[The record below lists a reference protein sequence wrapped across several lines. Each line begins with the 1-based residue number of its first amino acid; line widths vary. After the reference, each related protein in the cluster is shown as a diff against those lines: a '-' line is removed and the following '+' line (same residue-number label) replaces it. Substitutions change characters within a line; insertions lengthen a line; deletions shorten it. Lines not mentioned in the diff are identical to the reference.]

1 MMLAAML
8 KPRALATSFAVV
20 PSEHFFQR
28 SGKKRLSIVNATATT
43 PAVEEGSRHRD
54 EGIQRLTIV
63 QPDDWHLHLRDGE
76 GLTAVAPLRYRK
88 HAIDRTCQVLNHLA
102 NSKVCSMV

>member
-1 MMLAAML
+1 MLAAML

-20 PSEHFFQR
+20 PSEHFFQK
-28 SGKKRLSIVNATATT
+28 SGKNRFLVTNAIATSQV
-43 PAVEEGSRHRD
+43 VEEEDRRHRD
-54 EGIQRLTIV
+54 GSIQRLTIV

-88 HAIDRTCQVLNHLA
+88 HAMDHTLQVL
-102 NSKVCSMV
+102 K